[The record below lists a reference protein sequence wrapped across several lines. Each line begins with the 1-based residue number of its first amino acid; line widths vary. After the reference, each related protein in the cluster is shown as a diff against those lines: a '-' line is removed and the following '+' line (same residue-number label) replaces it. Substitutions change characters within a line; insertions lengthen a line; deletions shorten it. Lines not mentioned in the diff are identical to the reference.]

1 MIECPVG
8 RERDKAGVEKKKK
21 ARGKHYFFALRKGSM
36 CGLPL
41 LLLLLEEEIH
51 WERVKD

>member
-36 CGLPL
+36 CGLL
-41 LLLLLEEEIH
+41 LLEEEEIH

>member
-21 ARGKHYFFALRKGSM
+21 ARGKHYFFALRKGSI
-36 CGLPL
+36 CGLML
-41 LLLLLEEEIH
+41 EEEEIH